1 MWKKNFLFRA
11 HEAAPLKESENELF
25 HDAEPALDS
34 AGLQM
39 EKFLSVWVQGEGE
52 DDSPSMYTNIYV
64 RTATLDF
71 RTRAGFLQPLQGR
84 SHQIK
89 QMLTPEQKGFLREW
103 LSKASPQAW
112 EESDDHFRTLVRYRV
127 IGSSRM
133 LKTSAS
139 GVLASFR
146 SSTYRKG
153 TPRTFTRC
161 GLAGR
166 TF

>member
-1 MWKKNFLFRA
+1 
-11 HEAAPLKESENELF
+11 
-25 HDAEPALDS
+25 
-34 AGLQM
+34 
-39 EKFLSVWVQGEGE
+39 VQGEGE

-112 EESDDHFRTLVRYRV
+112 EESDDHFRTLFD
-127 IGSSRM
+127 IE
-133 LKTSAS
+133 
-139 GVLASFR
+139 
-146 SSTYRKG
+146 
-153 TPRTFTRC
+153 
-161 GLAGR
+161 
-166 TF
+166 